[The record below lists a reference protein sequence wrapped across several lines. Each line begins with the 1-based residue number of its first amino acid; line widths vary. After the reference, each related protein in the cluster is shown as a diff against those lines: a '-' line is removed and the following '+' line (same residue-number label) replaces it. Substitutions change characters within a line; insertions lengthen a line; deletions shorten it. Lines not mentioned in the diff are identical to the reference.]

1 MFSRRQSCRGR
12 SQSPVVRIAEEMET
26 EPSKPGALSVRDGGD
41 HRSKKIA
48 PIGMPKAGHWFVPD
62 SPLEGDGFEL
72 LVPKRRSPQIQA
84 VRVRFGITMMSATK
98 PDPIDSQDDIVESD
112 AADWSK
118 LPHRGANRQ
127 QSIRVNTRLP
137 AECGPSW
144 AP

>member
-72 LVPKRRSPQIQA
+72 PVPRERRYRDLTFCASSISLKLFGVLRLRRS
-84 VRVRFGITMMSATK
+84 
-98 PDPIDSQDDIVESD
+98 
-112 AADWSK
+112 
-118 LPHRGANRQ
+118 
-127 QSIRVNTRLP
+127 
-137 AECGPSW
+137 C
-144 AP
+144 